1 MVVWEAAGAAQ
12 WYCEVTMKGLGQV
25 VGLLVVVLITGLV
38 YKFYFSQ
45 GPQSAAVAHPAQT
58 ISTVGVR
65 SDLLSI
71 AQAERTYQAEH
82 GSYASFD
89 ELVSSGAIALRKS
102 GRDGYTYDVETSADG
117 FRAIARCSVATSP
130 GCTNYAI
137 DQTMEV
143 QAAP

>member
-1 MVVWEAAGAAQ
+1 MR
-12 WYCEVTMKGLGQV
+12 GLGQV

-38 YKFYFSQ
+38 YKFYFAQ
-45 GPQSAAVAHPAQT
+45 GSNSAAVAHPVQT
-58 ISTVGVR
+58 INTVGVK

-89 ELVSSGAIALRKS
+89 ELVSGGAITLRKS
-102 GRDGYTYDVETSADG
+102 GRDGYTYDVATSAEG
-117 FRAIARCSVATSP
+117 FQVTARCPAATSP
-130 GCTNYAI
+130 GCTNYVI

-143 QAAP
+143 QTAP